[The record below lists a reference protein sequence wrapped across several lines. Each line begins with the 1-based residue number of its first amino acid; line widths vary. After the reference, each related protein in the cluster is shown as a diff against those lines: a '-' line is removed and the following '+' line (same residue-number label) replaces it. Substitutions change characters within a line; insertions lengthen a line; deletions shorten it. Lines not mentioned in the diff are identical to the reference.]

1 MKFWGRL
8 GWIVFAALFTYGIT
22 AASLF
27 FSTLSIKTGNDGWAW
42 LVILMFGGSL
52 LFLWVG
58 LRDRKSPDFID
69 LVALLV
75 PVSVALV
82 TGGFLGGENVLE
94 AAVIVAFL
102 SCGYLAGIGSWLRGR
117 LQGTGYGF
125 IYVEQRFVPRG
136 NREGQDRAQSPRLE
150 EEPEEIDWPQWEAA
164 PPEAPALSHEEKLS
178 RYTRE
183 NGLKAVQRANVN
195 PDRAAS
201 TAHARHLIRYCE
213 HVLGGRA
220 RGFIASAAKD
230 TGLPENVRR
239 LYIHAA
245 QIAGRE

>member
-1 MKFWGRL
+1 MSDTFDRVTTGIAVVGMVLVSLWALVSGNLLWIILVAAFWGLALRAWRADQGVKWL
-8 GWIVFAALFTYGIT
+8 TAWDKAALVIMAIIAGAGFIWPSGDEDPVDMRIGAMIM
-22 AASLF
+22 AA
-27 FSTLSIKTGNDGWAW
+27 IAG
-42 LVILMFGGSL
+42 
-52 LFLWVG
+52 
-58 LRDRKSPDFID
+58 
-69 LVALLV
+69 
-75 PVSVALV
+75 ALV
-82 TGGFLGGENVLE
+82 SGFGAL
-94 AAVIVAFL
+94 F
-102 SCGYLAGIGSWLRGR
+102 AGPRGARGS
-117 LQGTGYGF
+117 
-125 IYVEQRFVPRG
+125 FVYIERRVTAGG
-136 NREGQDRAQSPRLE
+136 NREGQGRAERPRLE

-201 TAHARHLIRYCE
+201 TAHAQHLIRYCE
-213 HVLGGRA
+213 HVLGSRA